1 MMHLFQLFGAACDR
15 PNFLSFPT
23 WYAYLPRQSVD
34 GVCTPVAANLS
45 DVWLI
50 VAALISILLRVAA
63 ILAVFF
69 VIYGGVQFV
78 TSQGNPDATAKART
92 TIINALVG
100 LLLSVTAA
108 AMVQFVAGRF
118 N

>member
-1 MMHLFQLFGAACDR
+1 MTHLLSLFAAACDR

-23 WYAYLPRQSVD
+23 WYAYLPRKVVD
-34 GVCTPVAANLS
+34 GQCTPIVDNIS

-50 VAALISILLRVAA
+50 VAAVISILLRIAA
-63 ILAVFF
+63 LLAVFF
-69 VIYGGVQFV
+69 VIYGGIQLT
-78 TSQGNPDATAKART
+78 TSQGNPDATSKART

-100 LLLSVTAA
+100 LLLAITAA
-108 AMVQFVAGRF
+108 ALVQFVAGRF